1 MFIRFEAM
9 GTVEIH
15 GVRRIEEDHLC
26 WYVWYGKPSD
36 GSAFL
41 RPQIFRKDAGKL
53 TVMEGTE

>member
-1 MFIRFEAM
+1 MFVKFEAM

-36 GSAFL
+36 GSA
-41 RPQIFRKDAGKL
+41 RGSCEKVKQC
-53 TVMEGTE
+53 